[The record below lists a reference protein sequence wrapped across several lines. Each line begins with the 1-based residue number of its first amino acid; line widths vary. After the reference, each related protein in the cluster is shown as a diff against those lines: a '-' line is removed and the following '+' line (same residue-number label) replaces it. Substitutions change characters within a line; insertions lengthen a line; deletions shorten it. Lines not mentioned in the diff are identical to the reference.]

1 MTLLLYTFV
10 CFKLGSMHTIKMKYW
25 LNLSALLFFSVGF
38 AQIGINTDN
47 PRKKLEV
54 AGDMKISNNLDI
66 GTIDALDQSDT
77 STFLIQDLDNS
88 IKVLDVSNPTGAA
101 LGYVQDYI
109 ITNPNS
115 DWVKE
120 FDTGV
125 DASDYVMIII
135 SASYDQELILS
146 TSLSDIKDKSS
157 LPVASTFVIDNK
169 WHIFADY
176 GRAKSKASV
185 IGTWTI
191 KTLIFSSDLSK
202 QFGTVNVPMANN
214 STGSAVTPILD

>member
-1 MTLLLYTFV
+1 MMLLLHTFV
-10 CFKLGSMHTIKMKYW
+10 CLKLGIMHTIKMKYW
-25 LNLSALLFFSVGF
+25 LNLSAILFFSVGF
-38 AQIGINTDN
+38 SQIGINTDN

-88 IKVLDVSNPTGAA
+88 IKTLDVSNPTGAA

-109 ITNPNS
+109 ITNPNL

-125 DASDYVMIII
+125 DASDYVMIVI
-135 SASYDQELILS
+135 SASYDKEIVMAES
-146 TSLSDIKDKSS
+146 PTDVKDKSS
-157 LPVASTFVIDNK
+157 APYASTFVKDNK
-169 WHIFADY
+169 WHILADY
-176 GRAKSKASV
+176 PKSASIPSV

-191 KTLIFSSDLSK
+191 QTLIFSSDLSK
-202 QFGTVNVPMANN
+202 QFGTVSVPMANN
-214 STGSAVTPILD
+214 STGSAITPILD